1 MKRWLPITVLGAV
14 LACLGGVYV
23 ERGEAKPPKPPKEG
37 HPAHDLR
44 KAYDKLS
51 EVAAL
56 LGQERAPPQ
65 AAQLLVR
72 AKELYRSAHE
82 AFRGGDRVRANELA
96 KAAHDAARGLHH
108 LVRATLPVASDLPA
122 PPEESAGPDEPLDR
136 AYRELQRARDRFVEF
151 EPATPATGA
160 GREFFEAARQVYEQA
175 RQAYA
180 TADYDKAAELARAA
194 EAWTHVGEHVGR
206 ADGGNL
212 SARPERA
219 PPPRADG
226 PRRPAEPR
234 PAPPP
239 LN

>member
-1 MKRWLPITVLGAV
+1 MNRWLPMTVLGAV
-14 LACLGGVYV
+14 LACLSGAVV

-37 HPAHDLR
+37 RPAHDLR

-56 LGQERAPPQ
+56 LRAEREPPQ
-65 AAQLLVR
+65 TAQLLLR
-72 AKELYRSAHE
+72 AKELYRWAHD
-82 AFRGGDRVRANELA
+82 AFRGGESYRAHELA

-108 LVRATLPVASDLPA
+108 LVLAALPPATDLPA
-122 PPEESAGPDEPLDR
+122 PPAEWGGANQPLEH
-136 AYRELQRARDRFVEF
+136 AYRELQRARDRIVAF

-160 GREFFEAARQVYEQA
+160 GREFFEACRQTYEQA

-180 TADYDKAAELARAA
+180 AADYAKAAELGRAA
-194 EAWTHVGEHVGR
+194 EAWSHVGEHLGR
-206 ADGGNL
+206 ADGTFL
-212 SARPERA
+212 SARPDRA
-219 PPPRADG
+219 PPREGD
-226 PRRPAEPR
+226 PRRPPTEPR